1 MISLSVE
8 NMKISYHVVL
18 SLVWPLTD
26 GEIKIKRSNA
36 VKSAMHFV
44 FVCMQYRKKKKSNKT
59 PKNKTNKKKSQNT
72 TYVVSYYILF
82 I

>member
-44 FVCMQYRKKKKSNKT
+44 FVCMQYRKKKSNKT